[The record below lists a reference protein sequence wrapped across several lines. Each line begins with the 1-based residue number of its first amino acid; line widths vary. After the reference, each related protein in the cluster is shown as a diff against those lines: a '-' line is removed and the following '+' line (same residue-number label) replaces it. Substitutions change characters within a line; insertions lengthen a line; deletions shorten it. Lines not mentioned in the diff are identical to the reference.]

1 MQQPVLDK
9 KPRYLDCNEIMAR
22 LSVGRTTA
30 YAIIRSLPHLKFG
43 GNIRVREDVFEEYI
57 RRNTVKPPEYS
68 EYKAAWRK

>member
-9 KPRYLDCNEIMAR
+9 PRYLGCNEIMAR

-43 GNIRVREDVFEEYI
+43 GNIRIAREKNVFSRSI
-57 RRNTVKPPEYS
+57 SGGTQ
-68 EYKAAWRK
+68 